1 MADPGNGHPDERVDI
16 TVLRG
21 LCALIPLS
29 LYCLYRAS
37 VRGCL
42 DLIMGDEVVTRDFFF
57 IFHGRSLVRNS

>member
-42 DLIMGDEVVTRDFFF
+42 DLIMGNEIVTRD
-57 IFHGRSLVRNS
+57 SLLASLCYSRTIIN